1 MVKLIK
7 MKLYR
12 KLMVICFG
20 LSITDI
26 NALTSGLHSH
36 GRYGVVLN
44 GKCNISSHFAYVH
57 ELVITPLALNIL
69 A

>member
-1 MVKLIK
+1 MGKLIK
-7 MKLYR
+7 TELYT

-36 GRYGVVLN
+36 GRYGVELN
-44 GKCNISSHFAYVH
+44 GKCNISSDFAYVH
-57 ELVITPLALNIL
+57 KLVITPLALNIL
-69 A
+69 V